1 MPGAIVLVGGAGTR
15 LGGRAKPLL
24 RLGGRTLLERSLA
37 ALAGCA
43 PIVAVGPVLD
53 PAAGIDWVR
62 EDPPRSGPVAA
73 IAAGLAALGP
83 GVPEVLVLA
92 GDLAHPDAVVGR
104 LAGPVRGDAVLLR
117 ADGHP
122 QWLAGRYRTAALRD
136 ALGRFGGPIAGA
148 SCRAVL
154 GGLAVQWCDD
164 HDGISADIDT
174 AADLDRVRAAI
185 EGD

>member
-92 GDLAHPDAVVGR
+92 GDLAHP
-104 LAGPVRGDAVLLR
+104 
-117 ADGHP
+117 
-122 QWLAGRYRTAALRD
+122 
-136 ALGRFGGPIAGA
+136 
-148 SCRAVL
+148 
-154 GGLAVQWCDD
+154 
-164 HDGISADIDT
+164 
-174 AADLDRVRAAI
+174 
-185 EGD
+185 